1 MGACSCSGNNNS
13 PGTPGTAQKKVST
26 YEEWQFVTDAVGI
39 GSAECASDYSFLQ
52 RHKFTHVVSIGTD
65 FAEEFEDIN
74 YLIFNNILDAP
85 FQSLNSVLKQVIEF
99 ITEAESRGRKVYIHC
114 LMGLSRSSALLFGY
128 VMFKKRIGYDQA
140 RKIVQQKRPM
150 ANPNLGF
157 ELQLRTF
164 ERANYDFDV
173 LDNLCWERD
182 DVWIP
187 HIQDYAPVLLQK
199 ALLIEQKFEQGRGND
214 VQNELMTLTFH
225 FITIHNELDKMNAAT
240 RRTTDE
246 FVKWSLKIQKEYIQ
260 DEDSYIRL
268 ARFFNVEP
276 GFEEIPLR
284 SLQEYEQEVEASN
297 TTLAGKPST
306 TRIVTECSGDNAQQ
320 LAEVPAT
327 TDNVLEQLAVTIAD
341 AADISGN
348 RVEQPTEESPLI
360 DNKVPHGGS

>member
-1 MGACSCSGNNNS
+1 MGVCSCSGNNNNS
-13 PGTPGTAQKKVST
+13 RGNAGAEVQKKVST

-39 GSAECASDYSFLQ
+39 GSAKCASDYSFLK
-52 RHKFTHVVSIGTD
+52 RHNFTHVVSIGTD
-65 FAEEFEDIN
+65 FAAEFEDIN

-85 FQSLNSVLKQVIEF
+85 FQSLNAVLKQVIEF
-99 ITEAESRGRKVYIHC
+99 ITEAESCGRKVYIHC

-140 RKIVQQKRPM
+140 RAIVQKKRPM

-164 ERANYDFDV
+164 ERANYDFAV

-187 HIQDYAPVLLQK
+187 HIQDYAPVILQK
-199 ALLIEQKFEQGRGND
+199 ALLIEEKFKQGRGDD

-276 GFEEIPLR
+276 GFEEIPLK
-284 SLQEYEQEVEASN
+284 SLQEYEQEVQARIK
-297 TTLAGKPST
+297 TWAGKPSA
-306 TRIVTECSGDNAQQ
+306 TRTIVGVAGDNAQQ
-320 LAEVPAT
+320 LTEAAAT
-327 TDNVLEQLAVTIAD
+327 TDADLEQL
-341 AADISGN
+341 
-348 RVEQPTEESPLI
+348 TEESPLI
-360 DNKVPHGGS
+360 DNKMPEGGTAK

>member
-13 PGTPGTAQKKVST
+13 PGTACAEAQEKVST

-39 GSAECASDYSFLQ
+39 GSAECARDYSFLKK
-52 RHKFTHVVSIGTD
+52 HNFTHVVSIGTD
-65 FAEEFEDIN
+65 FVAEFDDIN

-85 FQSLNSVLKQVIEF
+85 FQSLNAVLKQVIEF
-99 ITEAESRGRKVYIHC
+99 ITEAENCGRKVYIHC

-140 RKIVQQKRPM
+140 RAIVQKKRPM

-164 ERANYDFDV
+164 ERANYDFAV

-187 HIQDYAPVLLQK
+187 HIQDYAPVILEK
-199 ALLIEQKFEQGRGND
+199 ALLIEEKFKQGCGND

-225 FITIHNELDKMNAAT
+225 FITIHNELGKMNAAT

-246 FVKWSLKIQKEYIQ
+246 FVKWSLKIQKKYIQ

-268 ARFFNVEP
+268 ARFFDVEP
-276 GFEEIPLR
+276 GFEEIPLK
-284 SLQEYEQEVEASN
+284 SLQEFEQEVEASI
-297 TTLAGKPST
+297 TTLPCKPSAS
-306 TRIVTECSGDNAQQ
+306 RIIGGGSGNNAQQ
-320 LAEVPAT
+320 LTEAAAT
-327 TDNVLEQLAVTIAD
+327 SDAVLEQL
-341 AADISGN
+341 
-348 RVEQPTEESPLI
+348 TEESPLI
-360 DNKVPHGGS
+360 DNKVSEDGT

>member
-1 MGACSCSGNNNS
+1 MGACSCSGNDNS
-13 PGTPGTAQKKVST
+13 PPGACVPKNKTSA

-52 RHKFTHVVSIGTD
+52 RHNFTHVVSIGTD
-65 FAEEFEDIN
+65 FAEQFKDIN

-85 FQSLNSVLKQVIEF
+85 FQSLNAVLKQVIDF
-99 ITEAESRGRKVYIHC
+99 ITEAENAGRKVYIHC

-128 VMFKKRIGYDQA
+128 VMYKQRIGYDQA
-140 RKIVQQKRPM
+140 RAIVQKKRPM

-187 HIQDYAPVLLQK
+187 HIQDYAPDLLKK
-199 ALLIEQKFEQGRGND
+199 ALLIEEKFKQGCGDD

-246 FVKWSLKIQKEYIQ
+246 FVKWSLKIQKKYIQ
-260 DEDSYIRL
+260 DDDSYNRL

-276 GFEEIPLR
+276 GFEDMPLK
-284 SLQEYEQEVEASN
+284 SLQEYEQVVEASN
-297 TTLAGKPST
+297 TTLAGKPPT
-306 TRIVTECSGDNAQQ
+306 TKNVAECSGDNAQQ
-320 LAEVPAT
+320 LTEVSAT
-327 TDNVLEQLAVTIAD
+327 TDGVLEQLAVTIAD
-341 AADISGN
+341 TAGIAGN
-348 RVEQPTEESPLI
+348 RDEQLTEELPLI
-360 DNKVPHGGS
+360 DNKVPSNGP

>member
-13 PGTPGTAQKKVST
+13 PGTACAEAQEKVST

-39 GSAECASDYSFLQ
+39 GSAECARDYSFLKK
-52 RHKFTHVVSIGTD
+52 HNFTHVVSIGTD
-65 FAEEFEDIN
+65 FVAEFDDIN

-85 FQSLNSVLKQVIEF
+85 FQSLNAVLKQVIEF
-99 ITEAESRGRKVYIHC
+99 ITEAENCGRKVYIHC

-140 RKIVQQKRPM
+140 RAIVQKKRPM

-164 ERANYDFDV
+164 ERANYDFAV

-187 HIQDYAPVLLQK
+187 HIQEYAPVILQK
-199 ALLIEQKFEQGRGND
+199 ALLIEEKFKQGRGND

-246 FVKWSLKIQKEYIQ
+246 FVKWSLKIQKKYIQ
-260 DEDSYIRL
+260 DEDSYLRL
-268 ARFFNVEP
+268 TRFFNVEP
-276 GFEEIPLR
+276 GFEETPLR
-284 SLQEYEQEVEASN
+284 SLEEYEQEVEA
-297 TTLAGKPST
+297 TKDTLAG
-306 TRIVTECSGDNAQQ
+306 NA
-320 LAEVPAT
+320 PAT
-327 TDNVLEQLAVTIAD
+327 TIAAESSSENVQQLTEVAATADAVLEQLAVTLPD
-341 AADISGN
+341 AAGN
-348 RVEQPTEESPLI
+348 GTEQMTEETPLI
-360 DNKVPHGGS
+360 DNKVPGDGTY